1 VRHAQVKTLTYISA
15 AATLGAVL
23 LMVAS
28 IVSPKPIL
36 LVFAMSVGQGLGTL
50 SLAAFLLAI
59 ALDLQ
64 SGGGLVA
71 NVEEQVEEIRS
82 ERHQPAEP
90 SPEQV
95 ERTRDT
101 TAHE

>member
-1 VRHAQVKTLTYISA
+1 
-15 AATLGAVL
+15 
-23 LMVAS
+23 
-28 IVSPKPIL
+28 
-36 LVFAMSVGQGLGTL
+36 
-50 SLAAFLLAI
+50 
-59 ALDLQ
+59 
-64 SGGGLVA
+64 
-71 NVEEQVEEIRS
+71 VEEIRS

>member
-1 VRHAQVKTLTYISA
+1 VTHLTVRRLTYVSA
-15 AATLGAVL
+15 AATLGAL
-23 LMVAS
+23 ALMVAS
-28 IVSPKPIL
+28 LVSPKPVL

-50 SLAAFLLAI
+50 SLATFLLAI

-64 SGGGLVA
+64 SGGAMVD
-71 NVEEQVEEIRS
+71 QVEEEVAEIKS
-82 ERHQPAEP
+82 AMHLPDEPA
-90 SPEQV
+90 PEQS